1 MFCLVCINA
10 YQILC
15 VLTRGAKSLLHTL
28 ADLVLA
34 SDVLYEKQTAE
45 AMAQRVVEARQ
56 QNCDIGRPNRKVFI
70 EKLAGLRPEES
81 SEFASSGT
89 AVQRVGGTEAG
100 RTKVELLELP
110 PDGPASEALA
120 IWPPAVL
127 SRPSNHGHAD
137 AEDLAIMAL
146 AEADQLQLA
155 LALCR
160 RPTQGPGTTALL
172 MACEQHGH
180 DQEERRV
187 LSGLADA
194 LPEEVAVLL
203 RKTSAGLLSSAQL
216 NIPTVAITRASSSY
230 RKELSLLRRALH
242 VEPNSPDAVL
252 EAMVDFGQE
261 LGEAGAWA
269 KFAGGSKAQSL
280 LAALRGAA
288 PSRTAGPPEVLEI
301 GTYCSYSAISIVTA
315 SSAQVTSIEIDPVLV
330 AIARGI
336 IAHAGLSTRVRVWTG
351 HSRLL
356 LPLLM
361 KRRWQERPTAPWFI
375 DRWGTQYPEDLDFVE
390 KLRLL
395 RPSGAL
401 LVADNVLRTAA
412 AHFLWRLST
421 DKVQQPSGKL
431 QRIFASRTVEVN
443 EVGDASDVDW
453 MSVSVTLRGIPDE
466 QALIREQ
473 VPDELEEMPNAR
485 VVALWNVDI
494 CNVCPSSCVCGRQ
507 RQAALFRL
515 RRSRTLCD
523 RRKLCLNLLGLGLHD
538 EDQEDAGR
546 ISAFADID
554 VPYRVEPP
562 GQNFNTRYTLHPPPP
577 PYPMSVA
584 SLVSSISGYLPAG
597 VRDAA
602 GLSPQISEA
611 VRHITWLSL
620 ERALWPPEIRGVPGQ
635 LTVSTAV
642 AETPRQLLV
651 VGYTD
656 GFQLWD
662 LQDPTA
668 AKELVSKYD
677 KAVLQARL
685 LPLPLLPASEQ
696 TEPGESFLG
705 VSAAPLMAYLHKG
718 SPALVRLF
726 SLRSHD
732 DVHLL
737 RLTEPARSLQAGRR
751 FFAVGFAK
759 QVELYDALQFH
770 ALFSVQCHG
779 AAGPTFA
786 LSHRWLAYNLPP
798 HVMVSTG
805 SSYAGP
811 QPGLPGKPRLPAVVK
826 DGLEYLGQVGQRTLD
841 QVLMPPTT
849 APESAASQGSASL
862 RSGSVAVRDVETQ
875 TVISQFEDHAEAV
888 ECMVWDPSG
897 LQLVTCAALGHR
909 ILVHRAVLGKGHAL
923 TLDSGKDGPQLGS
936 LTFQHV
942 FTLSRGLTPAVISN
956 IAISDDS
963 QFVAVSSA
971 KGTTHVFR
979 LPSFHSHRHQ
989 LLETGAVVVPGMA
1002 GVDTGPVNLSV
1013 CTRVR
1018 LGSVLLQEGLMPHSS
1033 FFLPRV
1039 GRGVS
1044 SGPTFPWIYVATRA
1058 GSLTVYSLHLTPSS
1072 FANTSTDPGSGETSD
1087 GPGSEEWSTCLQRE
1101 TRICR
1106 PLRHFNERRLSA
1118 RDGETTSARSGPP
1131 RSSGSGAASA
1141 ASPRQRGSPRHGA
1154 DLSPAATTRS
1164 DEGVS
1169 KWLAFAETA
1178 THVSTQVPLWLCP
1191 QLRVFA
1197 YPPDVSRD
1205 HLNASLRAGAMVPG
1219 QHSDKLQNFT
1229 DQV

>member
-1 MFCLVCINA
+1 MREAKIQRHLLCTTAESRGQVVLLPYPLDSRCALKSSLSFQGLSTILRSSTLEVSINA
-10 YQILC
+10 
-15 VLTRGAKSLLHTL
+15 
-28 ADLVLA
+28 A
-34 SDVLYEKQTAE
+34 S
-45 AMAQRVVEARQ
+45 
-56 QNCDIGRPNRKVFI
+56 I
-70 EKLAGLRPEES
+70 
-81 SEFASSGT
+81 
-89 AVQRVGGTEAG
+89 
-100 RTKVELLELP
+100 
-110 PDGPASEALA
+110 
-120 IWPPAVL
+120 
-127 SRPSNHGHAD
+127 
-137 AEDLAIMAL
+137 
-146 AEADQLQLA
+146 
-155 LALCR
+155 LCR
-160 RPTQGPGTTALL
+160 RWNL
-172 MACEQHGH
+172 HG
-180 DQEERRV
+180 R
-187 LSGLADA
+187 
-194 LPEEVAVLL
+194 
-203 RKTSAGLLSSAQL
+203 TSC
-216 NIPTVAITRASSSY
+216 RASQLHRFLHFAPQADECVENFAYNRFRKGSSHINGSWCSVAHA
-230 RKELSLLRRALH
+230 RLLI
-242 VEPNSPDAVL
+242 AVPS
-252 EAMVDFGQE
+252 AIR
-261 LGEAGAWA
+261 
-269 KFAGGSKAQSL
+269 
-280 LAALRGAA
+280 LAA
-288 PSRTAGPPEVLEI
+288 
-301 GTYCSYSAISIVTA
+301 
-315 SSAQVTSIEIDPVLV
+315 
-330 AIARGI
+330 
-336 IAHAGLSTRVRVWTG
+336 
-351 HSRLL
+351 
-356 LPLLM
+356 
-361 KRRWQERPTAPWFI
+361 
-375 DRWGTQYPEDLDFVE
+375 
-390 KLRLL
+390 
-395 RPSGAL
+395 
-401 LVADNVLRTAA
+401 
-412 AHFLWRLST
+412 
-421 DKVQQPSGKL
+421 
-431 QRIFASRTVEVN
+431 
-443 EVGDASDVDW
+443 
-453 MSVSVTLRGIPDE
+453 
-466 QALIREQ
+466 
-473 VPDELEEMPNAR
+473 
-485 VVALWNVDI
+485 
-494 CNVCPSSCVCGRQ
+494 
-507 RQAALFRL
+507 
-515 RRSRTLCD
+515 
-523 RRKLCLNLLGLGLHD
+523 
-538 EDQEDAGR
+538 
-546 ISAFADID
+546 
-554 VPYRVEPP
+554 
-562 GQNFNTRYTLHPPPP
+562 
-577 PYPMSVA
+577 
-584 SLVSSISGYLPAG
+584 
-597 VRDAA
+597 
-602 GLSPQISEA
+602 ISEA

-620 ERALWPPEIRGVPGQ
+620 ERALWPPEAAGRVRPAVGKQAIR
-635 LTVSTAV
+635 L
-642 AETPRQLLV
+642 ETPRQLLV

>member
-1 MFCLVCINA
+1 MREAKIQRHLLCTTAESRGQVVLLPYPLDSRCALKSSLSFQGLSTILRSSTLEVSINA
-10 YQILC
+10 
-15 VLTRGAKSLLHTL
+15 
-28 ADLVLA
+28 A
-34 SDVLYEKQTAE
+34 S
-45 AMAQRVVEARQ
+45 
-56 QNCDIGRPNRKVFI
+56 I
-70 EKLAGLRPEES
+70 
-81 SEFASSGT
+81 
-89 AVQRVGGTEAG
+89 
-100 RTKVELLELP
+100 
-110 PDGPASEALA
+110 
-120 IWPPAVL
+120 
-127 SRPSNHGHAD
+127 
-137 AEDLAIMAL
+137 
-146 AEADQLQLA
+146 
-155 LALCR
+155 LCR
-160 RPTQGPGTTALL
+160 RWNL
-172 MACEQHGH
+172 HG
-180 DQEERRV
+180 R
-187 LSGLADA
+187 
-194 LPEEVAVLL
+194 
-203 RKTSAGLLSSAQL
+203 TSC
-216 NIPTVAITRASSSY
+216 RASQLHRFLHFAPQADECVENFAYNRFRKGSSHINGSWCSVAHA
-230 RKELSLLRRALH
+230 RLLI
-242 VEPNSPDAVL
+242 AVPS
-252 EAMVDFGQE
+252 AIR
-261 LGEAGAWA
+261 
-269 KFAGGSKAQSL
+269 
-280 LAALRGAA
+280 LAA
-288 PSRTAGPPEVLEI
+288 
-301 GTYCSYSAISIVTA
+301 
-315 SSAQVTSIEIDPVLV
+315 
-330 AIARGI
+330 
-336 IAHAGLSTRVRVWTG
+336 
-351 HSRLL
+351 
-356 LPLLM
+356 
-361 KRRWQERPTAPWFI
+361 
-375 DRWGTQYPEDLDFVE
+375 
-390 KLRLL
+390 
-395 RPSGAL
+395 
-401 LVADNVLRTAA
+401 
-412 AHFLWRLST
+412 
-421 DKVQQPSGKL
+421 
-431 QRIFASRTVEVN
+431 
-443 EVGDASDVDW
+443 
-453 MSVSVTLRGIPDE
+453 
-466 QALIREQ
+466 
-473 VPDELEEMPNAR
+473 
-485 VVALWNVDI
+485 
-494 CNVCPSSCVCGRQ
+494 
-507 RQAALFRL
+507 
-515 RRSRTLCD
+515 
-523 RRKLCLNLLGLGLHD
+523 
-538 EDQEDAGR
+538 
-546 ISAFADID
+546 
-554 VPYRVEPP
+554 
-562 GQNFNTRYTLHPPPP
+562 PPP

-1178 THVSTQVPLWLCP
+1178 THVSTQVPLWLC
-1191 QLRVFA
+1191 A
-1197 YPPDVSRD
+1197 CAGSR
-1205 HLNASLRAGAMVPG
+1205 
-1219 QHSDKLQNFT
+1219 
-1229 DQV
+1229 

>member
-1 MFCLVCINA
+1 
-10 YQILC
+10 
-15 VLTRGAKSLLHTL
+15 
-28 ADLVLA
+28 
-34 SDVLYEKQTAE
+34 
-45 AMAQRVVEARQ
+45 
-56 QNCDIGRPNRKVFI
+56 
-70 EKLAGLRPEES
+70 
-81 SEFASSGT
+81 
-89 AVQRVGGTEAG
+89 
-100 RTKVELLELP
+100 
-110 PDGPASEALA
+110 
-120 IWPPAVL
+120 
-127 SRPSNHGHAD
+127 
-137 AEDLAIMAL
+137 
-146 AEADQLQLA
+146 
-155 LALCR
+155 
-160 RPTQGPGTTALL
+160 
-172 MACEQHGH
+172 
-180 DQEERRV
+180 
-187 LSGLADA
+187 
-194 LPEEVAVLL
+194 
-203 RKTSAGLLSSAQL
+203 
-216 NIPTVAITRASSSY
+216 
-230 RKELSLLRRALH
+230 
-242 VEPNSPDAVL
+242 
-252 EAMVDFGQE
+252 
-261 LGEAGAWA
+261 
-269 KFAGGSKAQSL
+269 
-280 LAALRGAA
+280 
-288 PSRTAGPPEVLEI
+288 
-301 GTYCSYSAISIVTA
+301 
-315 SSAQVTSIEIDPVLV
+315 
-330 AIARGI
+330 
-336 IAHAGLSTRVRVWTG
+336 
-351 HSRLL
+351 
-356 LPLLM
+356 
-361 KRRWQERPTAPWFI
+361 
-375 DRWGTQYPEDLDFVE
+375 
-390 KLRLL
+390 
-395 RPSGAL
+395 
-401 LVADNVLRTAA
+401 
-412 AHFLWRLST
+412 
-421 DKVQQPSGKL
+421 
-431 QRIFASRTVEVN
+431 
-443 EVGDASDVDW
+443 
-453 MSVSVTLRGIPDE
+453 
-466 QALIREQ
+466 
-473 VPDELEEMPNAR
+473 
-485 VVALWNVDI
+485 
-494 CNVCPSSCVCGRQ
+494 
-507 RQAALFRL
+507 
-515 RRSRTLCD
+515 
-523 RRKLCLNLLGLGLHD
+523 
-538 EDQEDAGR
+538 
-546 ISAFADID
+546 
-554 VPYRVEPP
+554 
-562 GQNFNTRYTLHPPPP
+562 
-577 PYPMSVA
+577 MSVA

-620 ERALWPPEIRGVPGQ
+620 ERALWPPE
-635 LTVSTAV
+635 
-642 AETPRQLLV
+642 ETPRQLLV

-849 APESAASQGSASL
+849 APESASQGSASL

-923 TLDSGKDGPQLGS
+923 TLDSGKDGAQLGS

-1033 FFLPRV
+1033 FFVPRV
-1039 GRGVS
+1039 GRGTS

-1072 FANTSTDPGSGETSD
+1072 IANTSTDPGEISD

-1131 RSSGSGAASA
+1131 RSGAASASA
-1141 ASPRQRGSPRHGA
+1141 ASPRRGSPRHGS

-1197 YPPDVSRD
+1197 YPPDVNRD
-1205 HLNASLRAGAMVPG
+1205 HLNASLRAGEMVPG
-1219 QHSDKLQNFT
+1219 RREIEISRSEHPSETVLYHGETASGDDLRQLFGGALGAAVGEESSQALARPRLTLSGGWPPAFGRPGAIDSPEDPEDDWVKA
-1229 DQV
+1229 